1 MPIKV
6 LIKRRFKE
14 GYVNEINKV
23 IKELRFGAVD
33 QEGYI
38 TSETMWDHEDP
49 FRVVI
54 VSNWASIDN
63 WNKWKN
69 SDLRKSIEKKLI
81 EFSGG
86 EAEYEIFDLGVNPP
100 LEKLKIRP

>member
-23 IKELRFGAVD
+23 IKEIRFGAMD

-49 FRVVI
+49 YRVVI
-54 VSNWASIDN
+54 ASNWRSIEN

-69 SDLRKSIEKKLI
+69 SDLRKSLEQKLEEVLI
-81 EFSGG
+81 DET
-86 EAEYEIFDLGVNPP
+86 EYEIFDLGVNPP

>member
-6 LIKRRFKE
+6 LIQRRFEE

-23 IKELRFGAVD
+23 IKEIRVGAMD

-49 FRVVI
+49 YRVVI
-54 VSNWASIDN
+54 ASNWRSIEN

-69 SDLRKSIEKKLI
+69 SELRKSLEQKLE
-81 EFSGG
+81 EFLIG
-86 EAEYEIFDLGVNPP
+86 ETEYEIFDLGVNPP
-100 LEKLKIRP
+100 LEKLQFRP

>member
-14 GYVNEINKV
+14 GHVNEINKV
-23 IKELRFGAVD
+23 IKEIPFGAMD

-38 TSETMWDHEDP
+38 TAETMWDHEDP

-54 VSNWASIDN
+54 VSNWRSGDN

-69 SDLRKSIEKKLI
+69 SEQRKSLEQKLE
-81 EFSGG
+81 EFLDGDT
-86 EAEYEIFDLGVNPP
+86 EYEIFDLGVNPP
-100 LEKLKIRP
+100 LEKLQIRP